1 MQKIKEGLRGTAKGF
16 YRISLYKLKKEAQV
30 MYNRIQSLQ
39 LDMPTI
45 DWRIPGAMHHEEM
58 INIMIGCYGKVI
70 LLAID
75 Y

>member
-1 MQKIKEGLRGTAKGF
+1 MQKSKEGLRGTAKGF
-16 YRISLYKLKKEAQV
+16 YRISLYKLKEAPV
-30 MYNRIQSLQ
+30 LYNRIQSLQ
-39 LDMPTI
+39 LDMPI

-58 INIMIGCYGKVI
+58 INIITGCQGKVI